1 MNKKEKNEMIDSLST
16 MLKEN
21 AHFYLTDPSGLTVEK
36 TSQLR
41 RMCFD
46 KGVKMLVV
54 KNTLLSKAMEKTS
67 NTYDPFHDTLKGTT
81 AIMFS
86 AVANAP
92 GKIMKEF
99 RKGSDKLTL
108 KSAWVEESVYIGH
121 NQLDTLAG
129 IKSKNEMIGEIIG
142 LLQSPTKTVIGA
154 LLAERKGKGG
164 KATPAAPDAP
174 AAPEAPTTPAN

>member
-1 MNKKEKNEMIDSLST
+1 MNKKEKNQMIDSLSA

-21 AHFYLTDPSGLTVEK
+21 AHFYLTDTSGLTVEK

-41 RMCFD
+41 RMCFE
-46 KGVKMLVV
+46 KNVKMLVV

-99 RKGSDKLTL
+99 RKGGNDKPTL

-129 IKSKNEMIGEIIG
+129 IKSIVMSSTM
-142 LLQSPTKTVIGA
+142 SPGIRIDSKIVG
-154 LLAERKGKGG
+154 
-164 KATPAAPDAP
+164 
-174 AAPEAPTTPAN
+174 

>member
-1 MNKKEKNEMIDSLST
+1 MIDSLSA

-21 AHFYLTDPSGLTVEK
+21 AHFYLTDTSGLTVEK

-41 RMCFD
+41 RMCFE
-46 KGVKMLVV
+46 KNVKMLVV

-86 AVANAP
+86 SVANAP

-99 RKGSDKLTL
+99 RKGGNDKPTL

-121 NQLDTLAG
+121 NQLDTLAS

-142 LLQSPTKTVIGA
+142 LLQSPAKTVIGA
-154 LLAERKGKGG
+154 LLAERKGKTGEAG
-164 KATPAAPDAP
+164 APDTPATPA
-174 AAPEAPTTPAN
+174 N

>member
-1 MNKKEKNEMIDSLST
+1 MNKQEKNQVIDSLST

-21 AHFYLTDPSGLTVEK
+21 THFYLTDTSGLTVEK
-36 TSQLR
+36 TNQLR

-46 KGVKMLVV
+46 KNVKILVV

-67 NTYDPFHDTLKGTT
+67 NNYDPFHDTLKGTT

-86 AVANAP
+86 SVANIPA
-92 GKIMKEF
+92 KIMKEF
-99 RKGSDKLTL
+99 RGPKGDKPTL

-121 NQLDTLAG
+121 NQLDTLAN

-142 LLQSPTKTVIGA
+142 LLQSPAKTVIGA
-154 LLAERKGKGG
+154 LKN
-164 KATPAAPDAP
+164 KADKAGDAAAP
-174 AAPEAPTTPAN
+174 AAN

>member
-1 MNKKEKNEMIDSLST
+1 MNKKEKNQMIDSLST

-21 AHFYLTDPSGLTVEK
+21 PHFYLTDPSGLTVEK
-36 TSQLR
+36 TSKLR
-41 RMCFD
+41 RMCFEKD
-46 KGVKMLVV
+46 VKMLVV
-54 KNTLLSKAMEKTS
+54 KNTLLSKAMEKTGAV
-67 NTYDPFHDTLKGTT
+67 YDPFHDTLKGTT

-99 RKGSDKLTL
+99 RKGSDNKLTL

-121 NQLDTLAG
+121 DQLDTLAG

-142 LLQSPTKTVIGA
+142 LLQSPAKTVIGA
-154 LLAERKGKGG
+154 LLAERKGKAGE
-164 KATPAAPDAP
+164 AP
-174 AAPEAPTTPAN
+174 AAEAAPTTPTEPTAPAA

>member
-1 MNKKEKNEMIDSLST
+1 MNKVEKNKAIDSLSQ

-21 AHFYLTDPSGLTVEK
+21 PHFYLTDASGLTVEK
-36 TSQLR
+36 TNTLR

-46 KGVKMLVV
+46 KDIKMLVV

-67 NTYDPFHDTLKGTT
+67 SNYEPLHDTLKGAT

-86 AVANAP
+86 TVANAP
-92 GKIMKEF
+92 GKIIKEF
-99 RKGSDKLTL
+99 RKGGNEKPVL
-108 KSAWVEESVYIGH
+108 KSAWVEESIYIGH

-142 LLQSPTKTVIGA
+142 LLMSPAKTVIGA
-154 LLAERKGKGG
+154 LLAERKNSAGAG
-164 KATPAAPDAP
+164 
-174 AAPEAPTTPAN
+174 ETTPAPPTA

>member
-1 MNKKEKNEMIDSLST
+1 MNKQEKNQMIDSLSQ

-21 AHFYLTDPSGLTVEK
+21 AHFYLTDTSGITVEK
-36 TSQLR
+36 TNKLR
-41 RMCFD
+41 RMCFEKD
-46 KGVKMLVV
+46 VKMLVV

-67 NTYDPFHDTLKGTT
+67 NVYDPFHDTLKGTT

-121 NQLDTLAG
+121 NQLDTLAN

-142 LLQSPTKTVIGA
+142 LLQSPAKTVIGA
-154 LLAERKGKGG
+154 LLAERKGG
-164 KATPAAPDAP
+164 KTEESAAPTTPTEPTAP
-174 AAPEAPTTPAN
+174 AAPTN

>member
-1 MNKKEKNEMIDSLST
+1 MNKQEKNQMIDSLSA

-21 AHFYLTDPSGLTVEK
+21 AHFYLTDTSGLTVENANK
-36 TSQLR
+36 LR
-41 RMCFD
+41 RMCFEKD
-46 KGVKMLVV
+46 VKILVV

-99 RKGSDKLTL
+99 RKGSDKLKL

-121 NQLDTLAG
+121 NQLDTLAN

-142 LLQSPTKTVIGA
+142 LLQSPAKTVIGG
-154 LLAERKGKGG
+154 LKN
-164 KATPAAPDAP
+164 KADKAGDVAAAPETPAA
-174 AAPEAPTTPAN
+174 N

>member
-21 AHFYLTDPSGLTVEK
+21 PHFYLTDTSGLTVEK
-36 TSQLR
+36 TSKLR

-46 KGVKMLVV
+46 QNVKMLVV

-67 NTYDPFHDTLKGTT
+67 NIYDPFHDTLKGTT

-99 RKGSDKLTL
+99 RKGGNDKPTL

-142 LLQSPTKTVIGA
+142 LLQSPAKTVIGA
-154 LLAERKGKGG
+154 LLAERKGKAGE
-164 KATPAAPDAP
+164 A
-174 AAPEAPTTPAN
+174 AAPEAPAAPAN